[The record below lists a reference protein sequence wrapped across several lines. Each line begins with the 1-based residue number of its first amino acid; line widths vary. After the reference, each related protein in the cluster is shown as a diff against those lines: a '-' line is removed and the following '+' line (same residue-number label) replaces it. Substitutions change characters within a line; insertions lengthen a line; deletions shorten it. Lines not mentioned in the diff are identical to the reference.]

1 MVNNMK
7 DNTLMVVKMV
17 EEFLLGLMEM
27 CMKESFEIIKW
38 KESAYLDGEINNMKE
53 NGMIVR

>member
-1 MVNNMK
+1 MK

-27 CMKESFEIIKW
+27 CMKENFEIIKW

>member
-1 MVNNMK
+1 MANNMK

-17 EEFLLGLMEM
+17 EESLLGLMEM
-27 CMKESFEIIKW
+27 CMKESLEIIKW
-38 KESAYLDGEINNMKE
+38 KELVCLDGEINNMKE